1 MSHDHFPHD
10 EIIQVG
16 QLKIKAS
23 QVISLISPYL
33 SEHRKERISKVVRDR
48 TFSVV
53 TVMENIY
60 DRGNASAVMRSC
72 EAMGFQAVHMIEPV
86 DKFKKANRVTKGA
99 DKWLDVVQWKST
111 AECVSHLKAQKYKIY
126 ATHLDSN
133 AVPIENIDWSLPSAI
148 VLGNEKDGISPEMQ
162 KLCDQ
167 TVIIPMQGFVQSFNI
182 SVAGAIA
189 LYHIYRERKLK
200 LGHSGDLSEKELEIL
215 TAHFLLRSSKNP
227 ERLLQRLM
235 RP

>member
-1 MSHDHFPHD
+1 M
-10 EIIQVG
+10 
-16 QLKIKAS
+16 KAS
-23 QVISLISPYL
+23 QIIDLMSPYL

-53 TVMENIY
+53 TVLENIY
-60 DRGNASAVMRSC
+60 DRGNSSAVMRSC
-72 EAMGFQAVHMIEPV
+72 EAMGFQAVHMIEPG

-99 DKWLDVVQWKST
+99 DKWLDVYQWKT
-111 AECVSHLKAQKYKIY
+111 TLECVDHLRSKQYKIY
-126 ATHLDSN
+126 ATHLDSK
-133 AVPIENIDWSLPSAI
+133 AVPIENIDWSVPSAI

-167 TVIIPMQGFVQSFNI
+167 SVIIPMQGFVQSFNI

-200 LGHSGDLSEKELEIL
+200 LGRSGDLNEKQLEIL

-227 ERLLQRLM
+227 ERLLQRLSE
-235 RP
+235 RSLNNSLKK